1 MFRDAILFNEDLN
14 NWERSDSTLVNVVN
28 MDSMFYNSEVFNHD
42 IGKWNVSSVTN
53 MSSMFRDAI
62 VFNNSGNNNMKNWD
76 VSSVTTM
83 DFMFYNC
90 GALNEDIGRWNVSSV
105 VNMSSMFQGAAI
117 FNQNITQWNISS
129 VTNMNNMFQDAV
141 VFDQNIR
148 HWDTLGATTYDSM
161 FDSANAMIATYNGV
175 TGFGT
180 TPTSSFFSLGFS
192 TKTIGNIVEVIFSGT
207 GSLTSTTVTNGIATV
222 LPIGAGNILKVLV
235 IGYDSVGTAFQN
247 NTNINVVDL
256 NGVVKNTGQTQ
267 GLDASAFSG
276 CTNLSEITLFHY
288 CEVVGSLAF
297 NNATSLKKIYEIP
310 SGLTSVASD
319 AFNGTNVNV
328 KTIFDITNGVTN
340 RDASSSSATL
350 IFNPSSPKT
359 KTNVQQTYDVTVTGT
374 LDSDINYVATKV
386 FLETINAGFVPNNNA
401 ELKMAVEKWF
411 GGIINAGSVVP
422 SGQGSG
428 NYGNMSTWNI
438 SKVTN
443 MSEVFRGVT
452 RSFTSAEDITG
463 WNMSNVTNMSSM
475 FHGATRFNQNIGS
488 WDVSNVID
496 MSSMFQDAT
505 GFNQNIGSWDVS
517 NVIDMSS
524 MFQDATGF
532 NQNIGSW
539 DVSNVIDMSSMFQD
553 ATGFNQNIGSW
564 NVSNV
569 IDMSSMFQDATGF
582 NQNIG
587 SWDVS
592 SVTNMS
598 HMFYD
603 TTLFNQNIVG
613 WTVSNVI
620 NMSYMFQGATLF
632 NQDINVW
639 IVNSNTNLTNMF
651 LNSGITN
658 GTYGFSVP
666 TPTYLQFDQPV
677 PLVDGPKTQIGTLK
691 WAVTTFLNGGWTTQY
706 QSTYGTTMNDWNVFY
721 VTNMNDIFQ
730 GASTFNE
737 NISKWKVSN
746 VTNMSAMFDGASLFN
761 QDISLW
767 DVSNVTDM
775 SLMFWNA
782 TAFNE
787 PIVNWDT
794 SNVTDMGFMFR
805 NARSFNKN
813 IDGWD
818 VSSVTN
824 MRNMFQGSL
833 VFNQF
838 IGDWNVSSVINMS
851 YMFDGA
857 IVFNQS
863 LNNWVVSNITGFFT
877 KGATCSDNNS
887 GEGMKCMFKN
897 ATSFNQPLDK
907 WDVKKV
913 ITMESMFEGASSF
926 NQDVSA
932 WKPLNVKTM
941 KAMFKGATYYNNN
954 PTAWI
959 ESQALVGNPR
969 RGTNNIDTWGK
980 PNHRKG
986 EAYRAVISNVED
998 FSSMF
1003 ENALTFDRRII
1014 SWPISQT
1021 DCLTNMVK
1029 NSGLS
1034 NIDSL
1039 GQGFNNISTP
1049 TYTYFNKVVC
1059 FNEGTRILCLKG
1071 GKDQYIR
1078 IGRLKVGDRV
1088 KTLNH
1093 GYKKIIDLRK
1103 GNYRLNRLAD
1113 MGIYKMKK
1121 QGNMIA
1127 DLEMTGLHCIL
1138 VDPNDSKYADDIK
1151 RQGGLKNEKFFVDGK
1166 FRLRANQ
1173 SHEFEQMECKDYT
1186 IYSFALEDQQEQYGI
1201 WANGVLAETTSK
1213 RILEISNMQKIGSLK
1228 KDTFSIFS
1236 K

>member
-1 MFRDAILFNEDLN
+1 
-14 NWERSDSTLVNVVN
+14 
-28 MDSMFYNSEVFNHD
+28 
-42 IGKWNVSSVTN
+42 
-53 MSSMFRDAI
+53 
-62 VFNNSGNNNMKNWD
+62 
-76 VSSVTTM
+76 
-83 DFMFYNC
+83 
-90 GALNEDIGRWNVSSV
+90 
-105 VNMSSMFQGAAI
+105 
-117 FNQNITQWNISS
+117 
-129 VTNMNNMFQDAV
+129 
-141 VFDQNIR
+141 
-148 HWDTLGATTYDSM
+148 
-161 FDSANAMIATYNGV
+161 
-175 TGFGT
+175 
-180 TPTSSFFSLGFS
+180 
-192 TKTIGNIVEVIFSGT
+192 
-207 GSLTSTTVTNGIATV
+207 
-222 LPIGAGNILKVLV
+222 
-235 IGYDSVGTAFQN
+235 
-247 NTNINVVDL
+247 
-256 NGVVKNTGQTQ
+256 
-267 GLDASAFSG
+267 
-276 CTNLSEITLFHY
+276 
-288 CEVVGSLAF
+288 
-297 NNATSLKKIYEIP
+297 
-310 SGLTSVASD
+310 
-319 AFNGTNVNV
+319 
-328 KTIFDITNGVTN
+328 
-340 RDASSSSATL
+340 
-350 IFNPSSPKT
+350 
-359 KTNVQQTYDVTVTGT
+359 
-374 LDSDINYVATKV
+374 
-386 FLETINAGFVPNNNA
+386 
-401 ELKMAVEKWF
+401 
-411 GGIINAGSVVP
+411 
-422 SGQGSG
+422 
-428 NYGNMSTWNI
+428 
-438 SKVTN
+438 
-443 MSEVFRGVT
+443 
-452 RSFTSAEDITG
+452 
-463 WNMSNVTNMSSM
+463 
-475 FHGATRFNQNIGS
+475 
-488 WDVSNVID
+488 
-496 MSSMFQDAT
+496 
-505 GFNQNIGSWDVS
+505 
-517 NVIDMSS
+517 
-524 MFQDATGF
+524 
-532 NQNIGSW
+532 
-539 DVSNVIDMSSMFQD
+539 
-553 ATGFNQNIGSW
+553 
-564 NVSNV
+564 
-569 IDMSSMFQDATGF
+569 
-582 NQNIG
+582 
-587 SWDVS
+587 
-592 SVTNMS
+592 
-598 HMFYD
+598 
-603 TTLFNQNIVG
+603 
-613 WTVSNVI
+613 
-620 NMSYMFQGATLF
+620 
-632 NQDINVW
+632 
-639 IVNSNTNLTNMF
+639 
-651 LNSGITN
+651 
-658 GTYGFSVP
+658 
-666 TPTYLQFDQPV
+666 
-677 PLVDGPKTQIGTLK
+677 
-691 WAVTTFLNGGWTTQY
+691 
-706 QSTYGTTMNDWNVFY
+706 MNDWNVFY

-932 WKPLNVKTM
+932 WKPLNVKTL
-941 KAMFKGATYYNNN
+941 KAMFKDATYYNNN